1 MEDRQV
7 GNGYLVSAYCRKL
20 LYIYLVGVGGTAC
33 QHTQYYLLSSPGSK
47 TMKQCIAVLFSSEG
61 WRILSI
67 FIVLPSCS
75 MTDRGN
81 TSSRLQLQG
90 QSREKYVLSEI
101 LQNLLTRAAFIAV
114 KTVIPIKHFL
124 IKRSLID
131 LVWQLSH

>member
-1 MEDRQV
+1 
-7 GNGYLVSAYCRKL
+7 
-20 LYIYLVGVGGTAC
+20 
-33 QHTQYYLLSSPGSK
+33 
-47 TMKQCIAVLFSSEG
+47 
-61 WRILSI
+61 
-67 FIVLPSCS
+67 

-131 LVWQLSH
+131 LV